1 MRVAPLEQDVLL
13 GSHDEERRA
22 EGEHEEAF
30 EIDVGPIHDVEGAGL
45 GRNSSRMLTSCVLP
59 AVMRIN
65 VGMLPRRSN
74 SVCIFTAALRR
85 RNLAHGNSERHRS
98 MVVESRA

>member
-22 EGEHEEAF
+22 EGEHEETF
-30 EIDVGPIHDVEGAGL
+30 EIDVGPIHDVAGAGL
-45 GRNSSRMLTSCVLP
+45 GEELVEDVDVVRFAIGN
-59 AVMRIN
+59 AIN

-74 SVCIFTAALRR
+74 SVCIFTAALCR
-85 RNLAHGNSERHRS
+85 RNLAQGNSERHRS

>member
-22 EGEHEEAF
+22 EGEHEEAL

-45 GRNSSRMLTSCVLP
+45 GEELVEDVDVVRFASGN
-59 AVMRIN
+59 AYN

-74 SVCIFTAALRR
+74 SVCIFTTALRW
-85 RNLAHGNSERHRS
+85 RNWAHGNSFRHRS
-98 MVVESRA
+98 MVVESSA